1 MFILIPL
8 CLGLMALQIR
18 MEHRE
23 HYHAA
28 TLLKGLASLCFVLF
42 GILTSTGGKTAGQ
55 IVTGLVLGFV
65 ADVLL
70 SARYAFPKKGKI
82 IFLVGILV
90 FLAGHL
96 VYLAAIVRLCEKPLL
111 CAGVG
116 VLLTAVL
123 MKWIFTRITA
133 EKVFKIFGIVYI
145 GAITVMTCT
154 AVGNLISAPSAFTG
168 LFAAGAVL
176 FLVSDLVLILNTF
189 GPESRFGL
197 RILNLSLYYI
207 GQLMIAGSLLF
218 LG

>member
-1 MFILIPL
+1 
-8 CLGLMALQIR
+8 
-18 MEHRE
+18 
-23 HYHAA
+23 
-28 TLLKGLASLCFVLF
+28 
-42 GILTSTGGKTAGQ
+42 
-55 IVTGLVLGFV
+55 
-65 ADVLL
+65 
-70 SARYAFPKKGKI
+70 
-82 IFLVGILV
+82 
-90 FLAGHL
+90 
-96 VYLAAIVRLCEKPLL
+96 
-111 CAGVG
+111 
-116 VLLTAVL
+116 